1 LESAGLIDKPIT
13 NRAFSLWSLIA
24 GLEGLV
30 ALFFVVREPSEAE
43 NVFAFGLS
51 LQRLLIV
58 TGVLFLAVFF
68 VIVAI
73 VHFYRFISWNESLNK
88 KSKLIS
94 YFLVSAFIL
103 ELIVLHLLLFIPD
116 YYFPTL
122 SGYLFRL
129 KPVLFWLVLVFAQT
143 IIFLAYYGAVS
154 LKSLKGWQGKKPVLI
169 VLAVIGIIWGLVALT
184 GIGIIPDNFYWNIA
198 GVPVLAGQIWIG
210 IGAIL
215 IALFLY
221 ERFLAK
227 KGSTRATSVIIFI
240 GIWIVAAIV
249 WIKTPLAPT
258 FNAPGPYLPSN
269 EIYPFVDAALFDL
282 GAQTAIY
289 GKGLFFGSFIDR
301 GLLMG
306 FLALI
311 HRIFGQ
317 NYYTV
322 VNVQA
327 AVFAVFP
334 ALLYLLGQKLHSKS
348 AGVMAA
354 TLAILKVSNAIAGG
368 KLISTSHP
376 KLLLTEFPTG
386 IVLVLFSLILVS
398 WLVASNSKAYYL
410 ASIGASIGVGILLR
424 NHVFFMV
431 PVVLILGAVIWK
443 RDWKRAF
450 RDGLLLVVA
459 FFITVAP
466 WMWRNQIVAGEPF
479 FFLTQFNRVIEERYQ
494 PQSHLNQNSLA
505 SNPPP
510 RSWATHISL
519 SRTIHDDDVIDL
531 AQYEFIPKHFVHNLI
546 TSALILPPSP
556 VLDDLRHVVEDY
568 PYWGRTTFPTL
579 GRISDYIGVFLAVNL
594 IILSIG
600 IGAAWK
606 RLKFIALVPLVVFL
620 FYNLANAFARTSGGR
635 YIVPADWVI
644 YFYYAIGLVE
654 IIRFCISAMGF
665 HVNSFFE
672 NSVAYDPDE
681 GNGKL
686 NWGKAGLAILP
697 FFLTVAMLPVIEFAS
712 PGEKPPETTDSLLAK
727 LDEISFFEKSGLSQ
741 QDVEQFLENQDAL
754 LISGHGFYPRYYSF
768 EEGEP
773 ILPGQITPYTPRE
786 FPRFV
791 FTLLLP
797 NGDRPVLLPIDRPR
811 LHFPDAAEVIIGGC
825 QVGTNIV
832 LASYL
837 NYIDAAFVVIL
848 DEPTT
853 VYVRVPEAPLAC
865 PLREP
870 ICDNNHNCN

>member
-1 LESAGLIDKPIT
+1 LTDKPIS

-24 GLEGLV
+24 GLEGLA
-30 ALFFVVREPSEAE
+30 ALFFVAREPSEAE
-43 NVFAFGLS
+43 SVFVFGLS
-51 LQRLLIV
+51 FQRLFIV
-58 TGVLFLAVFF
+58 TGVLFLALFF

-73 VHFYRFISWNESLNK
+73 VHFYRLISWNESINK
-88 KSKLIS
+88 NPILIRYILAS
-94 YFLVSAFIL
+94 VVIL
-103 ELIVLHLLLFIPD
+103 ELIVLHLLFLVPD
-116 YYFPTL
+116 YYFPVFA
-122 SGYLFRL
+122 GYLSRL
-129 KPVLFWLVLVFAQT
+129 KPVLFWFALVFAQT
-143 IIFLAYYGAVS
+143 IIFLAYYGGVS
-154 LKSLKGWQGKKPVLI
+154 LISLKGWRGKKPVLI
-169 VLAVIGIIWGLVALT
+169 VLVIIGLVWGLVALT
-184 GIGIIPDNFYWNIA
+184 GIGMIPDEFYWNVA
-198 GVPVLAGQIWIG
+198 GVPVLAGQLWIG
-210 IGAIL
+210 VGIIL
-215 IALFLY
+215 IAWFLY
-221 ERFLAK
+221 ERYLAQ
-227 KGSTRATSVIIFI
+227 KGSTRTTSLIIFI
-240 GIWIVAAIV
+240 GIWVVAAIV

-282 GAQTAIY
+282 GAQSALY
-289 GKGLFFGSFIDR
+289 GKGLFFGFFIDR

-306 FLALI
+306 FLALV
-311 HRIFGQ
+311 HMIFGQ
-317 NYYTV
+317 NYHVV

-327 AVFAVFP
+327 AAFAVFP
-334 ALLYLLGQKLHSKS
+334 ALLYLLGQKLHSNS

-368 KLISTSHP
+368 KFISTSHP
-376 KLLLTEFPTG
+376 KLMLTEFPTG
-386 IVLVLFSLILVS
+386 IVLVLFSLILIS

-410 ASIGASIGVGILLR
+410 AGIGASVGVGILLR

-431 PVVLILGAVIWK
+431 PVVLILGVVIWK

-450 RDGLLLVVA
+450 RDALLLVAA
-459 FFITVAP
+459 FFVTVAP
-466 WMWRNQIVAGEPF
+466 WMWRNQMVAGEPL
-479 FFLTQFNRVIEERYQ
+479 FFLAQFNRVIEERYQ
-494 PQSHLNQNSLA
+494 PQSHLNQNRIA
-505 SNPPP
+505 STPSP
-510 RSWATHISL
+510 RALTTHISL
-519 SRTIHDDDVIDL
+519 SRTIRDDVIEL

-546 TSALILPPSP
+546 TSVLILPPSP

-568 PYWGRTTFPTL
+568 PYWGRTTFSTP
-579 GRISDYIGVFLAVNL
+579 GGISGSKGVFLAANL
-594 IILSIG
+594 IVISIG

-606 RLKFIALVPLVVFL
+606 RVKFIALVPLGVFL

-635 YIVPADWVI
+635 YIVPVDWVI
-644 YFYYAIGLVE
+644 YFYYAIGSIE
-654 IIRFCISAMGF
+654 IIRFCISAIGF
-665 HVNSFFE
+665 HVNIFFE
-672 NSVAYDPDE
+672 NLVVHDPDE

-686 NWGKAGLAILP
+686 NWGRAGLAILP

-712 PGEKPPETTDSLLAK
+712 PGEKPPETTDSLLTQ
-727 LDEISFFEKSGLSQ
+727 LDEISFFEKSGLLR

-786 FPRFV
+786 FPRLV

-797 NGDRPVLLPIDRPR
+797 NGDRPVLLPIDKPR

-848 DEPTT
+848 DEPIT